1 MGTKR
6 VFHSL
11 NMEFCAI
18 LSVSGGGSLRLKY
31 SGQWVLKV
39 KSLCL
44 TNVLKGLLI
53 RTFQFKYLVVYLV
66 KYLL

>member
-39 KSLCL
+39 KYEP
-44 TNVLKGLLI
+44 VFVFEE
-53 RTFQFKYLVVYLV
+53 RTKRATYPDVPV
-66 KYLL
+66 

>member
-39 KSLCL
+39 KYEP
-44 TNVLKGLLI
+44 VFVFEE
-53 RTFQFKYLVVYLV
+53 RT
-66 KYLL
+66 